1 MPSTD
6 SAVSRI
12 VAELTGQLADDLGTA
27 ALDYLA
33 TPDFAAVVFQAR
45 THPVLHEAA
54 RTHLREGLRLAGV
67 PDVSVADTIHRRLIT
82 YTDPVDFSADL
93 GFLLAAANR
102 AGLVL
107 QRLTSL
113 AEIHH
118 FTTRLRRQIV
128 ALHSEIRLPHADVG
142 RAVPC
147 DLLYVEPEIDS
158 SELGTPRGRTVI
170 LGDPG
175 SGKST
180 FAAKLAHDVASEASG
195 RVPFLIVLR
204 DFQKPLA
211 DYSGIPHCL
220 ESMCRAP
227 YDVDPPPDAVDYLL
241 ATNRA
246 VVVLDG
252 LDELTDLTLRRRVV
266 MQLESFAR
274 QHPLVPIVVTTR
286 GHGYQESPLNAETFR
301 QVTLP
306 AFTEHQVKAY
316 AQRWYALD
324 ESNPRSEQFRLTS
337 SFLEDSRHVPEL
349 RSNPLLLSLLCA
361 MSSSDRYLARN
372 LALVYERCAV
382 LLFERWDALRGIATP
397 FKFDRRVRR
406 VLADL
411 AWQMLS
417 APVSGSLLSHTRIT
431 AFLTDHAAMS
441 SDDHD
446 ELVMATTA
454 LLDHCT
460 GRAWLMTDFGSTD
473 TEPLLGFTHRAFL
486 ELLAASHVL
495 RTHDSAAEIWAALRP
510 NVDGWGAMPQIALQ
524 LFDRSFANG
533 IDSLLQLANRDYADM
548 FAAKALSHAH
558 LRPALTETITHLCAG
573 RALAVDPDERVSFFP
588 TGELPANDEPLL
600 ICLRDSL
607 AGNVP
612 IVLNALTEFME
623 QLPSGQL
630 RAAQLVR
637 GVLSLPWPDRAALA
651 RLERLSRLASRLEM
665 AQERGPHAYF
675 EFWSCLGQSVPS
687 LVMEEMYDSSNLPS
701 DKPWISGERWLRD
714 YERARHPLP
723 ATRLGPGLSLPYL
736 EMHVEHGH
744 PLPFEPTQV
753 HVALLDARRRAEAT
767 GSDDLL
773 RAWTSNRFNVFS
785 WQEKA

>member
-12 VAELTGQLADDLGTA
+12 VLELTGQLADELGTTA
-27 ALDYLA
+27 RNYLA

-67 PDVSVADTIHRRLIT
+67 PDVSVADAIHRRLIT
-82 YTDPVDFSADL
+82 YTDSVDFSADL

-113 AEIHH
+113 AEIHL
-118 FTTRLRRQIV
+118 FTTRLRQQIV
-128 ALHSEIRLPHADVG
+128 ALHSDIRLPHTGVG
-142 RAVPC
+142 RAVPY
-147 DLLYVEPEIDS
+147 DLLYVEPDIDA
-158 SELGTPRGRTVI
+158 SELGTPRNRTVI

-204 DFQKPLA
+204 DFQKSLA
-211 DYSGIPHCL
+211 DFSGIPYCL

-227 YDVDPPPDAVDYLL
+227 YDIDPPPDAVDYLL

-286 GHGYQESPLNAETFR
+286 GHGYRESPLDAEMFR

-324 ESNPRSEQFRLTS
+324 DSNARSEQYNLTS

-361 MSSSDRYLARN
+361 MSSNNRFLARN
-372 LALVYERCAV
+372 LAQAYERCAV

-397 FKFDRRVRR
+397 FKLEGRVRR

-411 AWQMLS
+411 AWHLLS
-417 APVSGSLLSHTRIT
+417 APVFGSLLSHNRIM

-446 ELVMATTA
+446 ELVMATTT

-486 ELLAASHVL
+486 EFLAASHVL

-524 LFDRSFANG
+524 LYDRDFTDG
-533 IDSLLQLANRDYADM
+533 IDSLLQLANRDYADR
-548 FAAKALSHAH
+548 FAANALSHAH

-573 RALAVDPDERVSFFP
+573 RALAVDPDERVSYFP
-588 TGELPANDEPLL
+588 TGELLADDEPLL
-600 ICLRDSL
+600 SCLRDSL

-623 QLPSGQL
+623 QLPGHYQAVQL
-630 RAAQLVR
+630 IR
-637 GVLSLPWPDRAALA
+637 GVLSLPWPDRTALT
-651 RLERLSRLASRLEM
+651 RLERLCRFAGRLDVAR
-665 AQERGPHAYF
+665 ERGPHTYF
-675 EFWSCLGQSVPS
+675 ESWSCLGQSVPA
-687 LVMEEMYDSSNLPS
+687 LAMEQMYDTTNLPS
-701 DKPWISGERWLRD
+701 DQPWISGERWLRD
-714 YERARHPLP
+714 YERARQPLP
-723 ATRLGPGLSLPYL
+723 TTRLGPGLSLPYL

-753 HVALLDARRRAEAT
+753 HLALLDGRRHAKAT

-773 RAWTSNRFNVFS
+773 RAWTSHRFNVFS